1 MTLHVAFF
9 ALGIA
14 MVLIGPLIPILED
27 TLGLNDQQ
35 VANFFPVQIAGSL
48 SGTAATWWILKKYSH
63 LHASVIGALIVALG
77 LMMIGVED
85 YYSVITGLYLNGI
98 GIGLTL
104 PSINMLIIE
113 QTALS
118 PASALNRLNF
128 FWGLGAILCLP
139 MVNALKSGNNIFL
152 PCFVLASV
160 FLFSA
165 VAQAPY
171 LRLKESRAA
180 ETNIDD
186 GKNTWQLPIAW
197 LLAMFNFIHIGFE
210 TSMGGWL
217 PKFEKDLGIT
227 TFLSPL
233 VGFYIF
239 FVAGRLLSG
248 LISIKDENKA
258 ILTGLMISI
267 VGLCTQFYSVDLQ
280 SANLLLIGASISGLG
295 TSWIFPASIARF
307 SRMLGEASTRN
318 VTPFFMIGTA
328 GAAVVPWLIG
338 RASGWTG
345 DGLRSGIQ
353 ILIGSVFLLIVMQ
366 VLINRWKSNP

>member
-14 MVLIGPLIPILED
+14 MVLIGPLIPILEE

-63 LHASVIGALIVALG
+63 LHASLIGALIVALG
-77 LMMIGVED
+77 LIMIGVED

-113 QTALS
+113 QTASS

-152 PCFVLASV
+152 PCFVLASA

-165 VAQAPY
+165 VAQVPY
-171 LRLKESRAA
+171 LRMEESRTA

-186 GKNTWQLPIAW
+186 GTNTWQLPIAW

-258 ILTGLMISI
+258 ILTGLMII
-267 VGLCTQFYSVDLQ
+267 IAGLCTQFYSVDLQ

-307 SRMLGEASTRN
+307 SRMLGDASTRN

>member
-48 SGTAATWWILKKYSH
+48 SGTAATWWILRKHSH

-113 QTALS
+113 QVDSS

-152 PCFVLASV
+152 PCVVLASA

-171 LRLKESRAA
+171 LRLKESRTA
-180 ETNIDD
+180 ETKFDN
-186 GKNTWQLPIAW
+186 GTNTWQLPIAW
-197 LLAMFNFIHIGFE
+197 LLAMFNGAPFGTIAK
-210 TSMGGWL
+210 TSLAAMSGMRTQPWVAG
-217 PKFEKDLGIT
+217 
-227 TFLSPL
+227 
-233 VGFYIF
+233 VGFT
-239 FVAGRLLSG
+239 
-248 LISIKDENKA
+248 KP
-258 ILTGLMISI
+258 
-267 VGLCTQFYSVDLQ
+267 Q
-280 SANLLLIGASISGLG
+280 
-295 TSWIFPASIARF
+295 WIP
-307 SRMLGEASTRN
+307 
-318 VTPFFMIGTA
+318 
-328 GAAVVPWLIG
+328 
-338 RASGWTG
+338 
-345 DGLRSGIQ
+345 
-353 ILIGSVFLLIVMQ
+353 
-366 VLINRWKSNP
+366 